1 MSGHS
6 KWATI
11 KRKKGAADAKRGQV
25 FTRLTR
31 EIVMAAR
38 EGGGGD
44 TDSNFRLRLAVER
57 ARSQNM
63 PKENIERAIKRGT
76 GADKDGVVFEQVT
89 YEGYGPHGVALMIE
103 CVTENRNR
111 TVAEV
116 RHLLS
121 RSGGNMG
128 EAGSVGWQ
136 FTRQAYFSVPA
147 KDVDFDTI
155 FMLAAEGGAEDV
167 SQDGDYYEIVAPV
180 ESFKSVV
187 DQLRAANIHPEE
199 AMLRMAPNQEMDLG
213 ADETMQVM
221 RCIEALEEL
230 DDVQNVY
237 SNLHIS
243 DEVMAALENEE

>member
-38 EGGGGD
+38 DGGAEV
-44 TDSNFRLRLAVER
+44 DSNFRLRLAIEKAR
-57 ARSQNM
+57 AQNM
-63 PKENIERAIKRGT
+63 PKENIERAVKRGS
-76 GADKDGVVFEQVT
+76 GEGKDGAVYEQVF
-89 YEGYGPHGVALMIE
+89 YEGYGVHHVALMIE

-111 TVAEV
+111 TIAEV

-136 FTRQAYFSVPA
+136 FKYMAYFSIPA
-147 KDVDFDTI
+147 AGVDFDKVFEIGVENGADDVTTE
-155 FMLAAEGGAEDV
+155 EG
-167 SQDGDYYEIVAPV
+167 SYEILAPV
-180 ESFKSVV
+180 ESFKLIS
-187 DQLRAANIHPEE
+187 DALRAAKIPLEE
-199 AMLRMAPNQEMDLG
+199 AELRQIPTSEVELSLEQTLSVLKMV
-213 ADETMQVM
+213 ETM
-221 RCIEALEEL
+221 EEL
-230 DDVQNVY
+230 DDVQNIFH
-237 SNLHIS
+237 NMKIS
-243 DEVMAALENEE
+243 DEVMAALESED

>member
-31 EIVMAAR
+31 EIVLAAR
-38 EGGGGD
+38 EGGAD
-44 TDSNFRLRLAVER
+44 VDSNFRLRLAIER
-57 ARSQNM
+57 ARAQNM
-63 PKENIERAIKRGT
+63 PKENIERAVKRGT
-76 GADKDGVVFEQVT
+76 GADKDGVAFEQVF

-116 RHLLS
+116 RHILS

-136 FTRQAYFSVPA
+136 FTRQAYFSVPV
-147 KDVDFDTI
+147 KETDYDTI

-167 SQDGDYYEIVAPV
+167 TQEEDVYEVVAPV
-180 ESFKSVV
+180 EAFKSVS
-187 DQLRAANIHPEE
+187 DQLRAANIHPDD
-199 AMLRMAPNQEMDLG
+199 AMLRMAANQEVELSPE
-213 ADETMQVM
+213 ETMQVM
-221 RCIEALEEL
+221 RCVESLEEL

-243 DEVMAALENEE
+243 DEVMASLENEE

>member
-38 EGGGGD
+38 EGGGD
-44 TDSNFRLRLAVER
+44 PESNFRLRLAVEK
-57 ARSQNM
+57 ARDQNM

-76 GADKDGVVFEQVT
+76 GESKDSAVFEQVF
-89 YEGYGPHGVALMIE
+89 YEGYAPNGVALMIE
-103 CVTENRNR
+103 CFTENRNR

-116 RHLLS
+116 RHVLT
-121 RSGGNMG
+121 RAGGTLG

-136 FTRQAYFSVPA
+136 FKRAAYFSIPGTEQDMENIFDIAVEA
-147 KDVDFDTI
+147 GADDVNYDDGTI
-155 FMLAAEGGAEDV
+155 
-167 SQDGDYYEIVAPV
+167 EIIGPV
-180 ESFKSVV
+180 ENFKTILDALRNGKYQV
-187 DQLRAANIHPEE
+187 DE
-199 AMLRMAPNQEMDLG
+199 AELRMLPINEMELG
-213 ADETMQVM
+213 VEDTLQVL
-221 RCIEALEEL
+221 RSIESLEDL

-237 SNLHIS
+237 HNLRIS
-243 DEVMAALENEE
+243 EEALASLAED